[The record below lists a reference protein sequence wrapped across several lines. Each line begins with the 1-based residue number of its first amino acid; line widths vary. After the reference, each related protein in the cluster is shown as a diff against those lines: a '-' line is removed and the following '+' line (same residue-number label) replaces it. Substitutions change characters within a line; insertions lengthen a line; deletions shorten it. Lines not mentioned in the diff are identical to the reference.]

1 MKKMI
6 RQTCFGMAAM
16 MGILMLA
23 GCGSGNTGSSNTS
36 QTTAAAE
43 QKADAGND
51 VESGSPSIEKTD
63 ACHHHIPGDRRPH
76 PDAAGG
82 DHESRRGK

>member
-6 RQTCFGMAAM
+6 RQTCFGMVAM

-43 QKADAGND
+43 QKADAR
-51 VESGSPSIEKTD
+51 K
-63 ACHHHIPGDRRPH
+63 
-76 PDAAGG
+76 
-82 DHESRRGK
+82 